1 MTPVDLGPRI
11 KKLRKGRGLAQVEVA
26 RRIGI
31 TNVYLSNL
39 ESPDSASHHRNP
51 SLATLE
57 KLAKV
62 LRVRVGT
69 LLGEGGGKPKKSKK

>member
-1 MTPVDLGPRI
+1 MTPIDLGPRL
-11 KKLRKGRGLAQVEVA
+11 KKLRKERGLAQVEVA
-26 RRIGI
+26 RRVGI

-57 KLAKV
+57 RLARV
-62 LRVRVGT
+62 LRVGVGT
-69 LLGEGGGKPKKSKK
+69 LLGESGRQPKKRSR